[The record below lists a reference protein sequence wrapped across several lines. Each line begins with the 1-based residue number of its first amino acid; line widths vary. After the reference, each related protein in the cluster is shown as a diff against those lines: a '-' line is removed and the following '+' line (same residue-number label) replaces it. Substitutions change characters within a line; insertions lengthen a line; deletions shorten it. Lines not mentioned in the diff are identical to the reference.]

1 MHVDEHT
8 IEIAGAPVFFRRAE
22 ADGPPVVY
30 LHSVPTSSDD
40 WIGAL
45 ERSGGLAPDLPGF
58 GRSGKG
64 GHLEYSLPAYID
76 FLAGFLDA
84 VQVQRPALVGHGW
97 GAAITLGFAQ
107 RHPERV
113 RRLVIVNAMP
123 LLDGFSWPA
132 PVRRILRPFLGEVWM
147 GAINQRRL
155 AKLLRSGAG
164 TPDAWSDE
172 RVAAIWAQFDQG
184 TQRAFLRLHRSIDAA
199 GLAAA
204 GSELERVTAPAL
216 VIAGQRDPWVDPAFA
231 EVYAQ
236 RLPDAELER
245 VAQAGHWPW
254 LDQAAVLERIGAF
267 VAAAA

>member
-1 MHVDEHT
+1 MQVDEHT
-8 IEIAGAPVFFRRAE
+8 IAVAGAPVFYRRTE
-22 ADGPPVVY
+22 AGGTPVVY

-40 WIGAL
+40 WVGAL

-64 GHLEYSLPAYID
+64 GHLEYSLPAYLE
-76 FLAGFLDA
+76 FLTGFLDA
-84 VQVQRPALVGHGW
+84 VQVERVALVGHGW
-97 GAAITLGFAQ
+97 GGAITLAFAQ

-113 RRLVIVNAMP
+113 RRLVIVNAVP
-123 LLDGFSWPA
+123 LLDGFAWPA
-132 PVRRILRPFLGEVWM
+132 PVRRILRPGLGELLM

-155 AKLLRSGAG
+155 AKLLRSGAA

-172 RVAAIWAQFDQG
+172 RVAAIWDQFDQG

-216 VIAGQRDPWVDPAFA
+216 VVAGDRDPWVDLAFA
-231 EVYAQ
+231 EVYAE
-236 RLPDAELER
+236 RLPHAELER
-245 VAQAGHWPW
+245 VTEAGHWPW
-254 LDQAAVLERIGAF
+254 LDQPAVLERISAF
-267 VAAAA
+267 VAAPV